1 VCVCVFCRSLDFG
14 IFEVGL
20 FLFFVFWIF
29 FGGAELDSCL
39 GCIFLE
45 GCSGASSCSFFLLL
59 KLQQNFQWGLLV
71 CYVIAFVFPR
81 AFVCD
86 L

>member
-1 VCVCVFCRSLDFG
+1 LFG
-14 IFEVGL
+14 LHFFWGVVLELLPVLL
-20 FLFFVFWIF
+20 FLLVVV
-29 FGGAELDSCL
+29 L
-39 GCIFLE
+39 
-45 GCSGASSCSFFLLL
+45 LLL
-59 KLQQNFQWGLLV
+59 KLQQNFQWGLLI